1 MTPNYVLVLGAPHSG
16 KIRVVKY
23 LSNDAEFEINEA
35 SHSGIIV
42 PANLTNKYFSVDV
55 RFLID
60 EFPDNRDNATEAE
73 QVKAMD
79 KWYQDFSSSEY
90 AELREAIDGVIF
102 CFNLSEVS
110 ETYLEKCLSM
120 LEDFRESMEE
130 MDDTWSG
137 FIVVVGMNL
146 TSPDAVGEI
155 EDAVA
160 LRAMEF
166 VNYDEEGTN
175 EFRERLGK
183 DRLREILDTHE
194 WQSLE
199 SIPKSP
205 SRCATYEEARQAR
218 AEELSEPLTR
228 KPQPMNTKLDLSE
241 VIGKLDQAKML
252 MDGMT
257 EEQKQTYAKG
267 VVNDLLN
274 FL

>member
-23 LSNDAEFEINEA
+23 LSDQAEFDIDEA
-35 SHSGIIV
+35 SHSGTIV
-42 PANLTNKYFSVDV
+42 PTTLTNKYFSVDV

-60 EFPDNRDNATEAE
+60 EFPDNRDNTTEAE
-73 QVKAMD
+73 LMAAMD

-90 AELREAIDGVIF
+90 AELRDALDGVIF
-102 CFNLSEVS
+102 CINLKEAS
-110 ETYLEKCLSM
+110 ETYIEKCLSM
-120 LEDFRESMEE
+120 VEDFRESMEE
-130 MDDTWSG
+130 IDDGWSG
-137 FIVVVGMNL
+137 FIVVVGIDL
-146 TSPDAVGEI
+146 PSPEAAADT
-155 EDAVA
+155 EDLVA

-166 VNYDEEGTN
+166 VNFDDSGIN
-175 EFRERLGK
+175 EYKERLGK

-194 WQSLE
+194 WQSRE
-199 SIPKSP
+199 SVPKPP

-218 AEELSEPLTR
+218 ADEMTEPLAP
-228 KPQPMNTKLDLSE
+228 KPKPVNTKLDLSE
-241 VIGKLDQAKML
+241 VIGRLDQAKLL